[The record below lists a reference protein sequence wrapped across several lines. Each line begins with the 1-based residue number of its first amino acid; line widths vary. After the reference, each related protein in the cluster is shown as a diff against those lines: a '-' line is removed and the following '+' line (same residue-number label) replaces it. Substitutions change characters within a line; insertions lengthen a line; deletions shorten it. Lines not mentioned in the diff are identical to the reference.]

1 MGKGCFLLFCD
12 GVSYSHLNEDSS
24 YNASLGYSA
33 GDVIR
38 VETKQ
43 KVLLFYNET
52 RKYEHTLELN
62 LTEDEWNQACFCVS
76 LLGCNGSVSIM
87 WK

>member
-1 MGKGCFLLFCD
+1 MGNGCFLLFSD
-12 GVSYSHLNEDSS
+12 SNLYSHLKEGSS
-24 YNASLGYSA
+24 FKGLGYSA

-43 KVLLFYNET
+43 NMLVFLNET
-52 RKYEHTLELN
+52 KKYEHTLELN

-87 WK
+87 